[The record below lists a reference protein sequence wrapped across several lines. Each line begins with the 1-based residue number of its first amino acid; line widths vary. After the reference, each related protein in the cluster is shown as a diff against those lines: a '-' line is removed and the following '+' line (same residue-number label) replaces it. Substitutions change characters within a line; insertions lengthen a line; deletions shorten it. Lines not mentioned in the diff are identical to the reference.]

1 MCYYNI
7 RKGKGNKKMI
17 VNDNLMSWFA
27 LVIIAIVAIVHLFK
41 AWYNSKP
48 KSYWTSKDNFGCVS
62 SMKTN
67 FDWGNTKKKRF

>member
-27 LVIIAIVAIVHLFK
+27 IVIIAIVAIVHLFK
-41 AWYNSKP
+41 VWYNSKP
-48 KSYWTSKDNFGCVS
+48 KNYWASKDNFGCVS

-67 FDWGNTKKKRF
+67 LDWGNTKKKRF

>member
-1 MCYYNI
+1 MV
-7 RKGKGNKKMI
+7 
-17 VNDNLMSWFA
+17 VNDNPVSWLVL
-27 LVIIAIVAIVHLFK
+27 LVIAVFAMAYLFK

-67 FDWGNTKKKRF
+67 LDWGNTKKKRF

>member
-1 MCYYNI
+1 MV
-7 RKGKGNKKMI
+7 
-17 VNDNLMSWFA
+17 VNDNPASW
-27 LVIIAIVAIVHLFK
+27 LVLLIIAVFAMVYLFR

-67 FDWGNTKKKRF
+67 LDWGNTKKKRF